1 MDSRQGAERDTGV
14 PDRPPAQTP
23 RWRLLSTLAL
33 LVAVALPLPGWFA
46 RGEGLSAEVERELAY
61 WALTLVILG
70 YVVWVERRPLA
81 SIGLVRPTRSTI
93 ALGALGALVMVGGMA
108 FIYLVVF
115 PGLGVRANDPGTS
128 TIAALPLWLRVLI
141 IVRAA
146 TFEEVYFRGFAIERL
161 TEMGGSRPAA
171 AAISLVTFTLEHLS
185 YWGWA
190 HLLVAGF
197 GGAVLTA
204 LYLWRRDLGANMV
217 AHLLTN
223 AVGFLSG

>member
-1 MDSRQGAERDTGV
+1 MVSRRGAERDTDV
-14 PDRPPAQTP
+14 PDRPPAPAT
-23 RWRLLSTLAL
+23 RWRSLRTLTL
-33 LVAVALPLPGWFA
+33 LVAFALPLPGWLA
-46 RGEGLSAEVERELAY
+46 RGEGLTAEVERELVY
-61 WALTLVILG
+61 WALTLVLLG

-81 SIGLVRPTRSTI
+81 SIGLVLPTRSTI
-93 ALGALGALVMVGGMA
+93 ALGALGGLAMVGGMA

-146 TFEEVYFRGFAIERL
+146 TFEEVFFRGFAIERL
-161 TEMGGSRPAA
+161 TEVGGSRPAA
-171 AAISLVTFTLEHLS
+171 AAISLVVFTFEHLS

-217 AHLLTN
+217 AHLLTD